1 MMVHPPYNPTVT
13 LLCTTCQKQTPH
25 LLVDFSNNPL
35 SALVLVYECQVCGQ
49 TKKTYDLN
57 TLPELKAVLR
67 ASLEPRGSE
76 SPADA
81 PSIPIER
88 GPQIER

>member
-1 MMVHPPYNPTVT
+1 MVHPPYNPTVT
-13 LLCTTCQKQTPH
+13 LLCITCQKQTPH

-57 TLPELKAVLR
+57 TLPELKAALR
-67 ASLEPRGSE
+67 ASLEPRESE
-76 SPADA
+76 STADT

>member
-1 MMVHPPYNPTVT
+1 M
-13 LLCTTCQKQTPH
+13 
-25 LLVDFSNNPL
+25 VDFSNNPL
-35 SALVLVYECQVCGQ
+35 SALVLVYECQACGQ

-57 TLPELKAVLR
+57 TLPELKAVIK
-67 ASLEPRGSE
+67 ASLEPRELGSTAE
-76 SPADA
+76 T